1 MKTLKQFIFSKLE
14 AGEYILDKD
23 VANFLGKEP
32 NFCTAEEYK
41 REWHSLNSYK
51 ERFEDFIKD
60 KTAFIVK
67 YKRDNKYA
75 KDVCFLSN
83 AEMDKDNQSWKITK
97 AYYEYLVKQGI
108 KEL

>member
-1 MKTLKQFIFSKLE
+1 MKTLKQFIFKKLD

-32 NFCTAEEYK
+32 NFYTAEEYK

-60 KTAFIVK
+60 KTAFISK
-67 YKRDNKYA
+67 YKNSYKYA
-75 KDVCFLSN
+75 KTKYFLSN
-83 AEMDKDNQSWKITK
+83 ADMDKDNQSWKITK
-97 AYYEYLVKQGI
+97 AYYEYLIKQGI